1 LASIDKNHFREILNA
16 DEAPLELVAYRVV
29 SYLHEKEKQGFG
41 SSVDKKQM
49 GSRVW
54 LEAVTGKP
62 RIEESGRRLMAA
74 FNWLERHGLL
84 IEEPFGLHQ
93 NRDNF
98 RLSDVARQFSTEA
111 DLVELNRRLS
121 CRKDLLHERIAAKCW
136 PAFLS
141 GDYSTSIFSA
151 FKEVEVAVR
160 ERGEFSDSD
169 YGEALMKKAFLPN
182 GKLADSNEVPGEQN
196 ALANL
201 FMGAVGRFRNPAA
214 HRHVEIQSPEET
226 YEMLAFASH
235 LIRIVLDRSAKQSS

>member
-1 LASIDKNHFREILNA
+1 MSSIDQNCFQEILNA
-16 DEAPLELVAYRVV
+16 VEAPLELVAYRVIAFAQ
-29 SYLHEKEKQGFG
+29 EKEKQRFG
-41 SSVDKKQM
+41 SSIDKRQM
-49 GSRVW
+49 GTRRW

-84 IEEPFGLHQ
+84 IEEPFDLNGS
-93 NRDNF
+93 RDHY
-98 RLSDVARQFSTEA
+98 RLSDTARQLSTEA

-121 CRKDLLHERIAAKCW
+121 CRKDLLHERITAKCW
-136 PAFLS
+136 SAFLL

-160 ERGEFSDSD
+160 EQGEFSDSD
-169 YGEALMKKAFLPN
+169 YGDTLMKKAFMPS
-182 GKLADSNEVPGEQN
+182 GKLADASEVAGEQV

-201 FMGAVGRFRNPAA
+201 FVGAVGRFRNPTA

-235 LIRIVLDRSAKQSS
+235 LIRIVLDRSAK